1 MLPNIAG
8 FGRKAVPMAKNGPVF
23 CPDPPRAMADQR
35 LSSLDIRV
43 LMAISVHDRFS
54 KNGVGCTASHTRLAN
69 LVGCHLKS
77 LSRSIKTLA
86 ECGYVGG
93 RANPLNPKSRCYF
106 VIYNEMDEA
115 ILKSVKGNEPVTHIG
130 NEAATD
136 ATPTGNQLATP
147 LVTNSFRIGNQ
158 LEKNA
163 QSIQGDAGYNI
174 FSETVRDHVE
184 TEEIDPVETAPVGA
198 KGAFERENG
207 RSVGAILAMIERGI
221 KEPGRTTFPDWW
233 QTYLDDCI
241 SDRGSLEYGSPEY
254 GRAFRLAETLAGRA
268 AA

>member
-1 MLPNIAG
+1 
-8 FGRKAVPMAKNGPVF
+8 MAKSPVF

-35 LSSLDIRV
+35 LSALDLRV
-43 LMAISVHDRFS
+43 MMAIAVHDRFS

-115 ILKSVKGNEPVTHIG
+115 ILKSVKGNQPVTYTGNEPVTS
-130 NEAATD
+130 EP
-136 ATPTGNQLATP
+136 PTGNQFATP
-147 LVTNSFRIGNQ
+147 QVTNSFRIGNH

-163 QSIQGDAGYNI
+163 PSIQGDAGYNI
-174 FSETVRDHVE
+174 FSETVRDLVE
-184 TEEIDPVETAPVGA
+184 TREIDPVETAPVGA
-198 KGAFERENG
+198 KGALEKEPG
-207 RSVGAILAMIERGI
+207 KSVGAILAMIERGI
-221 KEPGRTTFPDWW
+221 KEPGRTKFPDWW
-233 QTYLDDCI
+233 QGYLDELV
-241 SDRGSLEYGSPEY
+241 SDGGSLEYGTPEY
-254 GRAFRLAETLAGRA
+254 GRAFRLSEELYCRGRGNA
-268 AA
+268 A